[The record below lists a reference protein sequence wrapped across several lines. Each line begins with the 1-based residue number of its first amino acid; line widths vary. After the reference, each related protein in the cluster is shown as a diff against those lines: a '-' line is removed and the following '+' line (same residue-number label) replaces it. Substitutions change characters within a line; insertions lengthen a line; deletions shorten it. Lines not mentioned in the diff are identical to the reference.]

1 MDKLNKR
8 AKSRQKK
15 EDNNSK
21 KVVEIQSDGL
31 KFQKN
36 IENSKKVQNYL
47 QTKILTSSESN
58 LITNGHK
65 DINED

>member
-1 MDKLNKR
+1 
-8 AKSRQKK
+8 
-15 EDNNSK
+15 
-21 KVVEIQSDGL
+21 VVEIQSDGL